1 MRIGLFGGSFNP
13 IHNAHIALAK
23 TICKEAKLDEVWFM
37 VSPQNPLKQAEDLL
51 GENERYEMVKLALES
66 RPSKSPLKGDFLS
79 RTGSL
84 PLREKSDVDNIGVCA
99 SGEWVLKASNYEF
112 HLERP
117 SYTWKTLR
125 ALKKDFPQHEFSLI
139 IGGDNWV
146 RFPRW
151 AHSEEI
157 LANHHIYIYPREDS
171 SINEA
176 LLPENVHLVHTPK
189 INITST
195 MLREMIKDGK
205 DISLFVPNAVAK
217 AITDKRYYAPQPPK
231 GESFR

>member
-1 MRIGLFGGSFNP
+1 MRVGLFGGSFNP
-13 IHNAHIALAK
+13 IHNAHIALAS
-23 TICKEAKLDEVWFM
+23 TICEQARLDEVWFM
-37 VSPQNPLKQAEDLL
+37 VSPQNPLKQAQDLL

-66 RPSKSPLKGDFLS
+66 Q
-79 RTGSL
+79 
-84 PLREKSDVDNIGVCA
+84 EK
-99 SGEWVLKASNYEF
+99 VLMASNYEF

-125 ALKKDFPQHEFSLI
+125 ALKLDFPQLEFSLI

-151 AHSEEI
+151 AHNEKI

-171 SINEA
+171 EIDEA
-176 LLPENVHLVHTPK
+176 TLPENVHLIHTPK

-195 MLREMIKDGK
+195 MLREMVRNGK
-205 DISLFVPNAVAK
+205 DISAFVPEKVAK
-217 AITDKRYYAPQPPK
+217 AIADNNYYKAPSISPR
-231 GESFR
+231 GEF

>member
-13 IHNAHIALAK
+13 IHNAHIALAS
-23 TICKEAKLDEVWFM
+23 TICEQARLDEVWFM

-51 GENERYEMVKLALES
+51 DENERYEMVKLALES
-66 RPSKSPLKGDFLS
+66 QER
-79 RTGSL
+79 
-84 PLREKSDVDNIGVCA
+84 
-99 SGEWVLKASNYEF
+99 VLKASNYEF
-112 HLERP
+112 HLDRP

-125 ALKKDFPQHEFSLI
+125 ALKLDFPQHEFSLI

-171 SINEA
+171 EINEA

-195 MLREMIKDGK
+195 MLREMIKNGK
-205 DISLFVPNAVAK
+205 DISAYVPKEVAK
-217 AITDKRYYAPQPPK
+217 SIAEKKYYMIK
-231 GESFR
+231 

>member
-13 IHNAHIALAK
+13 IHNAHIALAS
-23 TICKEAKLDEVWFM
+23 TICEQARLDEVWFM

-51 GENERYEMVKLALES
+51 DENERYEMVKLALES
-66 RPSKSPLKGDFLS
+66 QAK
-79 RTGSL
+79 
-84 PLREKSDVDNIGVCA
+84 
-99 SGEWVLKASNYEF
+99 VLKASNYEF

-125 ALKKDFPQHEFSLI
+125 ALKNDFPQHEFSLI

-171 SINEA
+171 EIDEA
-176 LLPENVHLVHTPK
+176 TLPENVHLIHTPK

-195 MLREMIKDGK
+195 MLREMVRNGK
-205 DISLFVPNAVAK
+205 DISAFVPNAVAK
-217 AITDKRYYAPQPPK
+217 AIADNNYYKAPSISPR
-231 GESFR
+231 GEF

>member
-66 RPSKSPLKGDFLS
+66 EAK
-79 RTGSL
+79 
-84 PLREKSDVDNIGVCA
+84 I
-99 SGEWVLKASNYEF
+99 LKASNYEF
-112 HLERP
+112 HLDRP

-125 ALKKDFPQHEFSLI
+125 ALNNDFPQHEFSLI

-171 SINEA
+171 DINEA
-176 LLPENVHLVHTPK
+176 SLPQNVHLVHTPK

-195 MLREMIKDGK
+195 MLRDMIKNGK
-205 DISLFVPNAVAK
+205 DITPFVPDAVAK
-217 AITDKRYYAPQPPK
+217 AIADNNYYA
-231 GESFR
+231 E

>member
-13 IHNAHIALAK
+13 IHNAHIALAR
-23 TICKEAKLDEVWFM
+23 TIREEAKLNEVWFM

-66 RPSKSPLKGDFLS
+66 E
-79 RTGSL
+79 
-84 PLREKSDVDNIGVCA
+84 EK
-99 SGEWVLKASNYEF
+99 VLKASNYEF

-157 LANHHIYIYPREDS
+157 LANHNIYIYPREDS
-171 SINEA
+171 DINEA

-195 MLREMIKDGK
+195 MRREMVKNGN
-205 DISLFVPNAVAK
+205 DISEYVPEVVAK
-217 AITDKRYYAPQPPK
+217 TIAEKKFYIDPLNLPA
-231 GESFR
+231 

>member
-23 TICKEAKLDEVWFM
+23 TICEEAKLDEVWFM

-66 RPSKSPLKGDFLS
+66 E
-79 RTGSL
+79 
-84 PLREKSDVDNIGVCA
+84 EK
-99 SGEWVLKASNYEF
+99 VLKASNYEF

-157 LANHHIYIYPREDS
+157 LANHNIYIYPREDS
-171 SINEA
+171 DINEA

-195 MLREMIKDGK
+195 MLRDMAKNGN
-205 DISLFVPNAVAK
+205 DISAYVPEVVAK
-217 AITDKRYYAPQPPK
+217 TIAEKKYYVP
-231 GESFR
+231 

>member
-66 RPSKSPLKGDFLS
+66 E
-79 RTGSL
+79 
-84 PLREKSDVDNIGVCA
+84 EK
-99 SGEWVLKASNYEF
+99 VLKASNYEF

-157 LANHHIYIYPREDS
+157 LANHNIYIYPREDS
-171 SINEA
+171 DINEA

-195 MLREMIKDGK
+195 MLRGMVKNGN
-205 DISLFVPNAVAK
+205 DISAYVPEVVAK
-217 AITDKRYYAPQPPK
+217 TIAEKKYYVP
-231 GESFR
+231 

>member
-13 IHNAHIALAK
+13 IHNAHIALAS
-23 TICKEAKLDEVWFM
+23 TICEQARLDEVWFM
-37 VSPQNPLKQAEDLL
+37 VSPQNPLKQAQDLL
-51 GENERYEMVKLALES
+51 DENERYEMVKLALES
-66 RPSKSPLKGDFLS
+66 Q
-79 RTGSL
+79 
-84 PLREKSDVDNIGVCA
+84 EK
-99 SGEWVLKASNYEF
+99 VLMASNYEF

-125 ALKKDFPQHEFSLI
+125 ALKQDFPQHEFSLI

-171 SINEA
+171 EIDEA
-176 LLPENVHLVHTPK
+176 TLPENVHLIHTPK

-195 MLREMIKDGK
+195 MLREMVRNGK
-205 DISLFVPNAVAK
+205 DISAFVPNAVAK
-217 AITDKRYYAPQPPK
+217 AIADNNYYKAPSISPR
-231 GESFR
+231 GEF

>member
-13 IHNAHIALAK
+13 IHNAHIALAS
-23 TICKEAKLDEVWFM
+23 TICEQARFDEVWFM

-51 GENERYEMVKLALES
+51 DENERYEMVKLALES
-66 RPSKSPLKGDFLS
+66 EAK
-79 RTGSL
+79 
-84 PLREKSDVDNIGVCA
+84 
-99 SGEWVLKASNYEF
+99 VLKASNYEF
-112 HLERP
+112 HLDRP

-151 AHSEEI
+151 VHSEEI

-171 SINEA
+171 EINEA
-176 LLPENVHLVHTPK
+176 LLPKNVHLVHTPK

-195 MLREMIKDGK
+195 MLRDMIKNKK
-205 DISLFVPNAVAK
+205 DITSFVPKAVAI
-217 AITDKRYYAPQPPK
+217 AIANNNYYA
-231 GESFR
+231 E

>member
-13 IHNAHIALAK
+13 IHNAHIALAS
-23 TICKEAKLDEVWFM
+23 TICEQARLDEVWFM
-37 VSPQNPLKQAEDLL
+37 VSPQNPLKQAQDLL
-51 GENERYEMVKLALES
+51 DENERYEMVKLALES
-66 RPSKSPLKGDFLS
+66 Q
-79 RTGSL
+79 
-84 PLREKSDVDNIGVCA
+84 EK
-99 SGEWVLKASNYEF
+99 VLMASNYEF

-125 ALKKDFPQHEFSLI
+125 ALKLDFPQHEFSLI

-171 SINEA
+171 EIDEA
-176 LLPENVHLVHTPK
+176 TLPKNVHLIHTPK

-195 MLREMIKDGK
+195 MLREMVRNGK
-205 DISLFVPNAVAK
+205 DISTFVPEKVAK
-217 AITDKRYYAPQPPK
+217 AIADNNYYKAPSISPR
-231 GESFR
+231 GEF

>member
-13 IHNAHIALAK
+13 IHNAHIALAS
-23 TICKEAKLDEVWFM
+23 TICEQARLDEVWFM

-51 GENERYEMVKLALES
+51 DENERYEMVKLALES
-66 RPSKSPLKGDFLS
+66 EAK
-79 RTGSL
+79 
-84 PLREKSDVDNIGVCA
+84 I
-99 SGEWVLKASNYEF
+99 LKASNYEF

-125 ALKKDFPQHEFSLI
+125 ALKQDFPQHEFSLI

-151 AHSEEI
+151 AHNEEI

-171 SINEA
+171 EIDEA
-176 LLPENVHLVHTPK
+176 TLPENVHLIHTPK

-195 MLREMIKDGK
+195 MLREMVRNGK
-205 DISLFVPNAVAK
+205 DISAFVPNAVAK
-217 AITDKRYYAPQPPK
+217 AIADNNYYKAPSISPR
-231 GESFR
+231 GEF

>member
-13 IHNAHIALAK
+13 IHNAHIALAS
-23 TICKEAKLDEVWFM
+23 TICEQVRLDEVWFM
-37 VSPQNPLKQAEDLL
+37 VSPQNPLKQAQDLL

-66 RPSKSPLKGDFLS
+66 Q
-79 RTGSL
+79 
-84 PLREKSDVDNIGVCA
+84 EK
-99 SGEWVLKASNYEF
+99 VLMASNYEF

-125 ALKKDFPQHEFSLI
+125 ALKQDFPQHEFSLI

-171 SINEA
+171 EIDEA
-176 LLPENVHLVHTPK
+176 TLPENVHLIHTPK

-195 MLREMIKDGK
+195 MLREMVRNGK
-205 DISLFVPNAVAK
+205 DISAFVPEKVAK
-217 AITDKRYYAPQPPK
+217 AIADNNYYKAPSISPR
-231 GESFR
+231 GEF

>member
-13 IHNAHIALAK
+13 IHNAHIALAS
-23 TICKEAKLDEVWFM
+23 TICEQARLDEVWFM
-37 VSPQNPLKQAEDLL
+37 VSPQNPLKQAQDLL

-66 RPSKSPLKGDFLS
+66 Q
-79 RTGSL
+79 
-84 PLREKSDVDNIGVCA
+84 EK
-99 SGEWVLKASNYEF
+99 VLMASNYEF

-125 ALKKDFPQHEFSLI
+125 ALKLDFPQLEFSLI

-171 SINEA
+171 EIDEA
-176 LLPENVHLVHTPK
+176 TLPKNVHLIHTPK

-195 MLREMIKDGK
+195 MLREMVRNGK
-205 DISLFVPNAVAK
+205 DISAFVPNAVAK
-217 AITDKRYYAPQPPK
+217 AIADNNYYKAPSISPR
-231 GESFR
+231 GEF

>member
-13 IHNAHIALAK
+13 IHNAHIALAS
-23 TICKEAKLDEVWFM
+23 TIRKEARLDEVWFM
-37 VSPQNPLKQAEDLL
+37 VSPQNPLKQAQDLL

-66 RPSKSPLKGDFLS
+66 RPSKSPSKGDFLS

-84 PLREKSDVDNIGVCA
+84 PFREKSDVDNIGVCA

-117 SYTWKTLR
+117 SFTWKTLR

-139 IGGDNWV
+139 IGGDNWKA
-146 RFPRW
+146 FPRW
-151 AHSEEI
+151 AHNEEI

-171 SINEA
+171 EIDEA
-176 LLPENVHLVHTPK
+176 TLPENVHLIHTPK

-195 MLREMIKDGK
+195 MLREMVRNGK
-205 DISLFVPNAVAK
+205 DISAFVPEVVAK
-217 AITDKRYYAPQPPK
+217 TIAEKKYYIDPLNLP
-231 GESFR
+231 

>member
-13 IHNAHIALAK
+13 IHNAHIALAS
-23 TICKEAKLDEVWFM
+23 TICEQARLDEVWFM
-37 VSPQNPLKQAEDLL
+37 VSPQNPLKQAQDLL

-66 RPSKSPLKGDFLS
+66 Q
-79 RTGSL
+79 
-84 PLREKSDVDNIGVCA
+84 EK
-99 SGEWVLKASNYEF
+99 VLMASNYEF

-125 ALKKDFPQHEFSLI
+125 ALKLDFPQLEFSLI

-151 AHSEEI
+151 AHNEEI

-171 SINEA
+171 EIDEA
-176 LLPENVHLVHTPK
+176 TLPKNVHLIHTPK

-195 MLREMIKDGK
+195 MLREMVRNGK
-205 DISLFVPNAVAK
+205 DISAFVPNAVAK
-217 AITDKRYYAPQPPK
+217 AIANNNYYKAPSTSPR
-231 GESFR
+231 GEF

>member
-13 IHNAHIALAK
+13 IHNAHIALAS
-23 TICKEAKLDEVWFM
+23 TICEQARLDEVWFM

-51 GENERYEMVKLALES
+51 DENERYEMVKLALES
-66 RPSKSPLKGDFLS
+66 EAK
-79 RTGSL
+79 
-84 PLREKSDVDNIGVCA
+84 I
-99 SGEWVLKASNYEF
+99 LKASNYEF

-125 ALKKDFPQHEFSLI
+125 ALKNDFPQHEFSLI

-151 AHSEEI
+151 AHNEEI

-171 SINEA
+171 EIDEA
-176 LLPENVHLVHTPK
+176 TLPENVHLIHTPK

-195 MLREMIKDGK
+195 MLREMVRNGK
-205 DISLFVPNAVAK
+205 DISAFVPEKVAK
-217 AITDKRYYAPQPPK
+217 AIADNNYYKAPSISPR
-231 GESFR
+231 GEF

>member
-1 MRIGLFGGSFNP
+1 MQIGLFGGSFNP
-13 IHNAHIALAK
+13 IHNAHIALAS
-23 TICKEAKLDEVWFM
+23 TICEQARLDEVWFM
-37 VSPQNPLKQAEDLL
+37 VSPQNPLKQAQDLL
-51 GENERYEMVKLALES
+51 GENERYEMVKQALES
-66 RPSKSPLKGDFLS
+66 EAK
-79 RTGSL
+79 
-84 PLREKSDVDNIGVCA
+84 
-99 SGEWVLKASNYEF
+99 VLKASDYEF

-125 ALKKDFPQHEFSLI
+125 VLKKDFPQHEFALI

-171 SINEA
+171 EINEA

-195 MLREMIKDGK
+195 MLREMIKNGK
-205 DISLFVPNAVAK
+205 DICAYVPKEVAK
-217 AITDKRYYAPQPPK
+217 IIAEKKFYNY
-231 GESFR
+231 

>member
-1 MRIGLFGGSFNP
+1 MHIGLFGGSFNP

-37 VSPQNPLKQAEDLL
+37 VSPQNPLKQAQDLL

-66 RPSKSPLKGDFLS
+66 E
-79 RTGSL
+79 
-84 PLREKSDVDNIGVCA
+84 EK
-99 SGEWVLKASNYEF
+99 VLKASNYEF

-157 LANHHIYIYPREDS
+157 LANHNIYIYPREDS
-171 SINEA
+171 DINEA

-195 MLREMIKDGK
+195 MLREMVKNGN
-205 DISLFVPNAVAK
+205 DISEYVPEVVAK
-217 AITDKRYYAPQPPK
+217 TIAEKKYYV
-231 GESFR
+231 S

>member
-37 VSPQNPLKQAEDLL
+37 VSPQNPLKQAGDLL

-66 RPSKSPLKGDFLS
+66 E
-79 RTGSL
+79 
-84 PLREKSDVDNIGVCA
+84 EK
-99 SGEWVLKASNYEF
+99 VLKASNYEF

-157 LANHHIYIYPREDS
+157 LANHNIYIYPREDS
-171 SINEA
+171 DINEA

-195 MLREMIKDGK
+195 MLREMVKNGN
-205 DISLFVPNAVAK
+205 DISEYVPEVVAK
-217 AITDKRYYAPQPPK
+217 TIAEKKYYIDPLNLP
-231 GESFR
+231 

>member
-1 MRIGLFGGSFNP
+1 MRVGLFGGSFNP
-13 IHNAHIALAK
+13 IHNAHIALAS
-23 TICKEAKLDEVWFM
+23 TICEQARLDEVWFM
-37 VSPQNPLKQAEDLL
+37 VSPQNPLKQAQDLL

-66 RPSKSPLKGDFLS
+66 Q
-79 RTGSL
+79 
-84 PLREKSDVDNIGVCA
+84 EK
-99 SGEWVLKASNYEF
+99 VLMASNYEF

-125 ALKKDFPQHEFSLI
+125 ALKLDFPQLEFSLI

-151 AHSEEI
+151 THNEEI

-171 SINEA
+171 EIDEA
-176 LLPENVHLVHTPK
+176 TLPENVHLIHTPK

-195 MLREMIKDGK
+195 MLREMVRNGK
-205 DISLFVPNAVAK
+205 DISAFVPEKVAK
-217 AITDKRYYAPQPPK
+217 AIADNNYYKAPSISPR
-231 GESFR
+231 GEF

>member
-13 IHNAHIALAK
+13 IHNAHIALAR
-23 TICKEAKLDEVWFM
+23 TIREEAKLDEVWFM

-66 RPSKSPLKGDFLS
+66 E
-79 RTGSL
+79 
-84 PLREKSDVDNIGVCA
+84 EK
-99 SGEWVLKASNYEF
+99 VLKASNYEF

-151 AHSEEI
+151 AHNEEI
-157 LANHHIYIYPREDS
+157 LANHNIYIYPREDS
-171 SINEA
+171 DINEA

-195 MLREMIKDGK
+195 MLREMIKNGK
-205 DISLFVPNAVAK
+205 DISAYVPKEVAK
-217 AITDKRYYAPQPPK
+217 IIAEKKFYNY
-231 GESFR
+231 

>member
-66 RPSKSPLKGDFLS
+66 E
-79 RTGSL
+79 
-84 PLREKSDVDNIGVCA
+84 EK
-99 SGEWVLKASNYEF
+99 VLKASNYEF

-157 LANHHIYIYPREDS
+157 LANHNIYIYPREDS
-171 SINEA
+171 DINEA

-195 MLREMIKDGK
+195 MLREMVRNGK
-205 DISLFVPNAVAK
+205 DISEYVPEVVAQTIAEK
-217 AITDKRYYAPQPPK
+217 KYYIDPLNLP
-231 GESFR
+231 

>member
-13 IHNAHIALAK
+13 IHNAHIALAS
-23 TICKEAKLDEVWFM
+23 TICEQARLDEVWFM
-37 VSPQNPLKQAEDLL
+37 VSPQNPLKQAQDLL
-51 GENERYEMVKLALES
+51 DENERYEMVKLALDS
-66 RPSKSPLKGDFLS
+66 Q
-79 RTGSL
+79 
-84 PLREKSDVDNIGVCA
+84 EK
-99 SGEWVLKASNYEF
+99 VLMASNYEF

-125 ALKKDFPQHEFSLI
+125 ALKQDFPQHEFSLI

-171 SINEA
+171 EIDEA
-176 LLPENVHLVHTPK
+176 TLPENVHLIHTPK

-195 MLREMIKDGK
+195 MLREMVRNGK
-205 DISLFVPNAVAK
+205 DISAFVPEKVAK
-217 AITDKRYYAPQPPK
+217 AIADNNYYKAPSISPR
-231 GESFR
+231 GEF

>member
-13 IHNAHIALAK
+13 IHNAHIALAS
-23 TICKEAKLDEVWFM
+23 TICEQARLDEVWFM

-66 RPSKSPLKGDFLS
+66 E
-79 RTGSL
+79 
-84 PLREKSDVDNIGVCA
+84 EK
-99 SGEWVLKASNYEF
+99 VLKASNYEF

-157 LANHHIYIYPREDS
+157 LANHNIYIYPREDS
-171 SINEA
+171 DINEA

-195 MLREMIKDGK
+195 MLREMVKNGN
-205 DISLFVPNAVAK
+205 DISEYVPEVVAK
-217 AITDKRYYAPQPPK
+217 TIAEKKYYVP
-231 GESFR
+231 

>member
-66 RPSKSPLKGDFLS
+66 E
-79 RTGSL
+79 
-84 PLREKSDVDNIGVCA
+84 EK
-99 SGEWVLKASNYEF
+99 VLKASNYEF

-157 LANHHIYIYPREDS
+157 LANHNIYIYPREDS
-171 SINEA
+171 DINEA

-189 INITST
+189 INIKST
-195 MLREMIKDGK
+195 MLREMVKNGN
-205 DISLFVPNAVAK
+205 DISEYVPEVVAK
-217 AITDKRYYAPQPPK
+217 TIVEKKYYV
-231 GESFR
+231 S

>member
-13 IHNAHIALAK
+13 IHNAHIALAS
-23 TICKEAKLDEVWFM
+23 TICEQARLDEVWFM
-37 VSPQNPLKQAEDLL
+37 VSPQNPLKQAQDLL

-66 RPSKSPLKGDFLS
+66 Q
-79 RTGSL
+79 
-84 PLREKSDVDNIGVCA
+84 EK
-99 SGEWVLKASNYEF
+99 VLMASNYEF

-125 ALKKDFPQHEFSLI
+125 ALKLDFPQLEFSLI

-151 AHSEEI
+151 AHNEEI

-171 SINEA
+171 EIDEA
-176 LLPENVHLVHTPK
+176 TLPKNVHLIHTPK

-195 MLREMIKDGK
+195 MLREMVRNGK
-205 DISLFVPNAVAK
+205 DISAFVPEKVAK
-217 AITDKRYYAPQPPK
+217 AIADNNYYKAPSISPR
-231 GESFR
+231 GEF

>member
-13 IHNAHIALAK
+13 IHNAHIALAR
-23 TICKEAKLDEVWFM
+23 TICEQARLDEVWFM

-51 GENERYEMVKLALES
+51 DENERYEMVKLALDSQE
-66 RPSKSPLKGDFLS
+66 R
-79 RTGSL
+79 
-84 PLREKSDVDNIGVCA
+84 
-99 SGEWVLKASNYEF
+99 VLKASNYEF

-125 ALKKDFPQHEFSLI
+125 ALKLDFPQHEFSLI

-171 SINEA
+171 EINEA

-195 MLREMIKDGK
+195 MLREMIKNGK
-205 DISLFVPNAVAK
+205 DISAYVPKEVAK
-217 AITDKRYYAPQPPK
+217 SIAEKKYYMILNEK
-231 GESFR
+231 

>member
-13 IHNAHIALAK
+13 IHNAHIALAS
-23 TICKEAKLDEVWFM
+23 TIRKEARLDEVWFM
-37 VSPQNPLKQAEDLL
+37 VSPQNPLKQAQDLL
-51 GENERYEMVKLALES
+51 DENERYEMVKLALDS
-66 RPSKSPLKGDFLS
+66 Q
-79 RTGSL
+79 
-84 PLREKSDVDNIGVCA
+84 EK
-99 SGEWVLKASNYEF
+99 VLKASNYEF

-125 ALKKDFPQHEFSLI
+125 ALKQDFPQHEFSLI

-171 SINEA
+171 EIDEA
-176 LLPENVHLVHTPK
+176 TLPENVHLIHTPK

-195 MLREMIKDGK
+195 MLREMVRNGK
-205 DISLFVPNAVAK
+205 DISAFVPEKVAK
-217 AITDKRYYAPQPPK
+217 AIADNNYYKAPSTSPR
-231 GESFR
+231 GEF

>member
-1 MRIGLFGGSFNP
+1 MRVGLFGGSFNP
-13 IHNAHIALAK
+13 IHNAHIALAS
-23 TICKEAKLDEVWFM
+23 TICEQARLDEVWFM
-37 VSPQNPLKQAEDLL
+37 VSPQNPMKQAQDLL
-51 GENERYEMVKLALES
+51 DENERYEMVKQALES
-66 RPSKSPLKGDFLS
+66 QAK
-79 RTGSL
+79 
-84 PLREKSDVDNIGVCA
+84 
-99 SGEWVLKASNYEF
+99 VLKASNYEF

-125 ALKKDFPQHEFSLI
+125 ALKQDFPQHEFSLI

-171 SINEA
+171 EIDEA
-176 LLPENVHLVHTPK
+176 TLPENVHLIHTPK

-195 MLREMIKDGK
+195 MLREMVRSGK
-205 DISLFVPNAVAK
+205 DISAFVPNAVAK
-217 AITDKRYYAPQPPK
+217 AIADNNYYKAPSISPR
-231 GESFR
+231 GEF

>member
-37 VSPQNPLKQAEDLL
+37 VSPQNPLKQAQDLL

-66 RPSKSPLKGDFLS
+66 E
-79 RTGSL
+79 
-84 PLREKSDVDNIGVCA
+84 EK
-99 SGEWVLKASNYEF
+99 VLKASNYEF

-157 LANHHIYIYPREDS
+157 LANHNIYIYPREDS
-171 SINEA
+171 DINEA
-176 LLPENVHLVHTPK
+176 LLPKNVHLVHTPK

-195 MLREMIKDGK
+195 MLREMVKNGN
-205 DISLFVPNAVAK
+205 DISEYVPEVVAK
-217 AITDKRYYAPQPPK
+217 TIAEKKYYV
-231 GESFR
+231 S

>member
-1 MRIGLFGGSFNP
+1 
-13 IHNAHIALAK
+13 
-23 TICKEAKLDEVWFM
+23 
-37 VSPQNPLKQAEDLL
+37 
-51 GENERYEMVKLALES
+51 MVKQALES
-66 RPSKSPLKGDFLS
+66 QAK
-79 RTGSL
+79 
-84 PLREKSDVDNIGVCA
+84 
-99 SGEWVLKASNYEF
+99 VLKASNYEF

-125 ALKKDFPQHEFSLI
+125 ALKQDFPQHEFSLI

-171 SINEA
+171 EIDEA
-176 LLPENVHLVHTPK
+176 TLPENVHLIHTPK

-195 MLREMIKDGK
+195 MLREMVRSGK
-205 DISLFVPNAVAK
+205 DISAFVPNAVAK
-217 AITDKRYYAPQPPK
+217 AIADNNYYKAPSISPR
-231 GESFR
+231 GEF

>member
-1 MRIGLFGGSFNP
+1 MHIGLFGGSFNP

-37 VSPQNPLKQAEDLL
+37 VSPQNPLKQAQDLL

-66 RPSKSPLKGDFLS
+66 E
-79 RTGSL
+79 
-84 PLREKSDVDNIGVCA
+84 EK
-99 SGEWVLKASNYEF
+99 VLKASNYEF

-157 LANHHIYIYPREDS
+157 LANHNIYIYPREDS
-171 SINEA
+171 DINEA

-195 MLREMIKDGK
+195 MLREMVKNGD
-205 DISLFVPNAVAK
+205 DISAYVPEVVAK
-217 AITDKRYYAPQPPK
+217 TIAEKKYYV
-231 GESFR
+231 S

>member
-13 IHNAHIALAK
+13 IHNAHIALAS
-23 TICKEAKLDEVWFM
+23 TICEQARLDEVWFM
-37 VSPQNPLKQAEDLL
+37 VSPQNPLKQAQDLL
-51 GENERYEMVKLALES
+51 DENERYEMVKLALDS
-66 RPSKSPLKGDFLS
+66 Q
-79 RTGSL
+79 
-84 PLREKSDVDNIGVCA
+84 EK
-99 SGEWVLKASNYEF
+99 VLKASNYEF

-125 ALKKDFPQHEFSLI
+125 ALKQDFPQHEFSLI

-171 SINEA
+171 EIDEA
-176 LLPENVHLVHTPK
+176 TLPKNVHLIHTPK

-195 MLREMIKDGK
+195 MLREMVRNGK
-205 DISLFVPNAVAK
+205 DISAFVPEKVAK
-217 AITDKRYYAPQPPK
+217 AIADNNLYA
-231 GESFR
+231 E

>member
-13 IHNAHIALAK
+13 IHNAHIALAS
-23 TICKEAKLDEVWFM
+23 TICEQARLDEVWFM

-51 GENERYEMVKLALES
+51 DENERYEMVKLALES
-66 RPSKSPLKGDFLS
+66 EAK
-79 RTGSL
+79 
-84 PLREKSDVDNIGVCA
+84 I
-99 SGEWVLKASNYEF
+99 LKASNYEF

-125 ALKKDFPQHEFSLI
+125 ALKNDFPQHEFSLI

-151 AHSEEI
+151 AHNEEI

-171 SINEA
+171 EIDEA
-176 LLPENVHLVHTPK
+176 TLPENVHLIHTPK

-195 MLREMIKDGK
+195 MLREMVRNGK
-205 DISLFVPNAVAK
+205 DISAFVPEKVAK
-217 AITDKRYYAPQPPK
+217 AIADNNYYKAPSTSPR
-231 GESFR
+231 GEF

>member
-13 IHNAHIALAK
+13 IHNAHIALAS
-23 TICKEAKLDEVWFM
+23 TICEQARLDEVWFM
-37 VSPQNPLKQAEDLL
+37 VSPQNPLKQAQDLL
-51 GENERYEMVKLALES
+51 DENERYEMVKLALES
-66 RPSKSPLKGDFLS
+66 Q
-79 RTGSL
+79 
-84 PLREKSDVDNIGVCA
+84 EK
-99 SGEWVLKASNYEF
+99 VLMASNYEF

-125 ALKKDFPQHEFSLI
+125 ALKLDFPQHEFSLI

-151 AHSEEI
+151 AHNEEI

-171 SINEA
+171 EIDEA
-176 LLPENVHLVHTPK
+176 TLPENVHLIHTPK

-195 MLREMIKDGK
+195 MLREMVRNGK
-205 DISLFVPNAVAK
+205 DISAFVPNAVAK
-217 AITDKRYYAPQPPK
+217 AIADNNYYKAPSISPR
-231 GESFR
+231 GEF